1 MKLLFIQ
8 GGSRW
13 KFDQEGN
20 VYTDAN
26 FNEKIWDRYRLICDE
41 LTVLLRCETKT
52 YEKTEAE
59 KMFNKYDMSKSHCV
73 SMPDLYRPVK
83 NVFKL
88 SVRKEIKEIIKNE
101 VIKADKVIIRSVSD
115 IYTDLAVKYAKKY
128 KKSYLIEVTTFIF
141 ESLWYHSLKGKLVA
155 YIQEQKCKKVV
166 SECEYASYV
175 TDDALQNRYPCKKYS
190 LGCSDVEL
198 PVISKEVLDKRIEKI
213 SKKDNSKKMIIGTAA
228 FLDVGWKGQKY
239 VIKALYNLKKRGM
252 TNLEYQLIGSG
263 TGDKLKKIVEKLNM
277 QDQVKIIG
285 ALEHEKVFE
294 WLDTIDVYVQPS
306 FQEGLCRALLEAM
319 SRACPA
325 IASDVGGNYEL
336 LEKACLFQ
344 KGNVGQIV
352 DQLENMCNLDSIKRN
367 AQQNYDKAL
376 KYSTNILNQK
386 RTEFYKKF
394 AMEER
399 VK

>member
-13 KFDQEGN
+13 KFDKEGN

-26 FNEKIWDRYRLICDE
+26 FNEKIWDRYRIHCDE
-41 LTVLLRCETKT
+41 LTVLLRCENGI
-52 YEKTEAE
+52 YEKAEAE
-59 KMFNKYDMSKSHCV
+59 RMFNKYDTSKSQYV

-88 SVRKEIKEIIKNE
+88 SVRKEIEKVIENE
-101 VIKADKVIIRSVSD
+101 VIKADKVIIRSISD
-115 IYTDLAVKYAKKY
+115 IYTNLAVKYAKKY
-128 KKSYLIEVTTFIF
+128 KKPYLIEVTTFIF

-155 YIQEQKCKKVV
+155 YIQEQKCKKAV
-166 SECEYASYV
+166 SECEYVSYV

-198 PVISKEVLDKRIEKI
+198 SIMSKEILDKRIKKI
-213 SKKDNSKKMIIGTAA
+213 DKKDNGEKLIIGTAA

-239 VIKALYNLKKRGM
+239 VINALYNLKKRGM
-252 TNLEYQLIGSG
+252 ANIEYQLIGSG
-263 TGDKLKKIVEKLNM
+263 TGNKLKKLVKKLNM

-285 ALEHEKVFE
+285 ALEHEKVFD
-294 WLDTIDVYVQPS
+294 WLDQIDVYVQPS

-336 LEKACLFQ
+336 IEKELLFQ
-344 KGNVGQIV
+344 KGNTKQIEF
-352 DQLENMCNLDSIKRN
+352 LLFKLNNSYMLKNMAEKNFEC
-367 AQQNYDKAL
+367 AL
-376 KYSTNILNQK
+376 KYNVDELNQK
-386 RTEFYKKF
+386 RKKF
-394 AMEER
+394 YTFFVR
-399 VK
+399 RLNL

>member
-26 FNEKIWDRYRLICDE
+26 FNEKIWDRYRVHCDE
-41 LTVLLRCETKT
+41 LTVLLRCETSI

-59 KMFNKYDMSKSHCV
+59 RMFNKYDTNKSHYV
-73 SMPDLYRPVK
+73 IMPDLYRPVK
-83 NVFKL
+83 NVFKF
-88 SVRKEIKEIIKNE
+88 SVRKEIKKIIENQ

-115 IYTDLAVKYAKKY
+115 VYTNLAVKYAKKY
-128 KKSYLIEVTTFIF
+128 KKPYLIEVTTFVF
-141 ESLWYHSLKGKLVA
+141 ESLWYHSLKGKLIA
-155 YIQEQKCKKVV
+155 CIQEKKCKKAVG
-166 SECEYASYV
+166 ECEYVSYV

-198 PVISKEVLDKRIEKI
+198 PVISKDVLNERIEKI
-213 SKKDNSKKMIIGTAA
+213 NKKDNSKKMIIGTAA

-239 VIKALYNLKKRGM
+239 VIKALYNLKKKDM
-252 TNLEYQLIGSG
+252 TNMEYQLIGSG
-263 TGDKLKKIVEKLNM
+263 TGNKLKKLVEKLNM

-294 WLDTIDVYVQPS
+294 WLDMIDVYVQPS

-336 LEKACLFQ
+336 LERTGLFQ
-344 KGNVGQIV
+344 KGNVKQIA
-352 DQLENMCNLDSIKRN
+352 DQLESMYNLDNMKRN

-386 RTEFYKKF
+386 RNEFYKKF
-394 AMEER
+394 SMEER